1 MFQNPKLGSST
12 HAVATTTMCP
22 VLFSIH
28 DKSSSFPIPR
38 IRASGCGIC
47 PKGPGCRPFDG
58 TMIASGF
65 SGLTQISTCLLLV
78 DFYTWFTSL
87 AKSEILK
94 KYLLHLHIHCHKIPS
109 FASVDI
115 CLDIKCL
122 YTISPI
128 GHDSGMIVFKLER
141 ERPAYAVHGNM
152 LYYVKDRFLRQLD
165 FNSSKDTAVMQLR
178 RWVTFIRNWTAK
190 QTPLPSN
197 FKYNILF
204 SVILVGRSSLSSAC
218 LITLQRTQCFSVS

>member
-1 MFQNPKLGSST
+1 MSSSVQGHDRGVNWAAFHPSMPLIVSGADDRQVKIWRMNGKWPAHPGCCTMIIAVDVFHQIRSRLTSVSLVAMFQNPKLGSST

-78 DFYTWFTSL
+78 DFYTRFTSF
-87 AKSEILK
+87 AKSEVLK
-94 KYLLHLHIHCHKIPS
+94 KYLLH
-109 FASVDI
+109 
-115 CLDIKCL
+115 
-122 YTISPI
+122 
-128 GHDSGMIVFKLER
+128 
-141 ERPAYAVHGNM
+141 
-152 LYYVKDRFLRQLD
+152 
-165 FNSSKDTAVMQLR
+165 
-178 RWVTFIRNWTAK
+178 
-190 QTPLPSN
+190 
-197 FKYNILF
+197 
-204 SVILVGRSSLSSAC
+204 
-218 LITLQRTQCFSVS
+218 